1 MDYRACAVQLNGYR
15 VKQLCVV
22 SLAAE
27 RFWFL
32 AFRDRRGMGS
42 LAWGDV
48 ASVELHGAS
57 VSGRT
62 RSSLVVGLT
71 RADSELALRVARAVV
86 SLVERHGFR
95 VLDAVVPQKSAV
107 AARVGR
113 VGEHDLV
120 CERRAGARGLSSVE
134 VKLRQVN
141 VSGRLP
147 VVRRQV
153 QLEAWAM
160 WPDTKADTQR
170 AWAERLCVLLVW
182 GPGNSFSLGDWSD
195 AYGEAIPASAEECQ
209 PEMWMPVWG
218 WAGALPAASD
228 ARALATTSARV
239 RAAQK
244 VEAKAKADK
253 KKAFDRAY
261 AQCRTVVKHGREMR
275 SVSDLLNGVRTDRAR
290 RVRPTIGEKLGV
302 WQRKWQWPPRSY
314 DTDARAAS
322 RSGGG
327 SYGYVATKPA
337 LSDIHEFVLG

>member
-57 VSGRT
+57 VSGRA

-71 RADSELALRVARAVV
+71 RADSALSLRVARAVAL
-86 SLVERHGFR
+86 LVERHGFR
-95 VLDAVVPQKSAV
+95 AIDAVVPQKSAV

-134 VKLRQVN
+134 VKLRQVS

-153 QLEAWAM
+153 QQEAWAM

-170 AWAERLCVLLVW
+170 AWAERLCVLLVC

-218 WAGALPAASD
+218 WACALTAASD
-228 ARALATTSARV
+228 ARALATTRRQKRCSISTARCFAM
-239 RAAQK
+239 RR
-244 VEAKAKADK
+244 
-253 KKAFDRAY
+253 DRDMP
-261 AQCRTVVKHGREMR
+261 RV
-275 SVSDLLNGVRTDRAR
+275 LL
-290 RVRPTIGEKLGV
+290 PI
-302 WQRKWQWPPRSY
+302 
-314 DTDARAAS
+314 
-322 RSGGG
+322 
-327 SYGYVATKPA
+327 PA
-337 LSDIHEFVLG
+337 LRDAPTELPP